1 MIFMVEDK
9 MPHAHIFFHS
19 GIPIPEKLDKENIA
33 DAYRDLI
40 STYRGVIDYVK
51 IIDGIGDGVYSP
63 QEIIAAGIFITD
75 GLDGVLI
82 KEGIIENCSTVG
94 KRIRTIRKKYGLN
107 QKDFAKPLGISYGH
121 ISNIEKDRD
130 FPSKS
135 LIKLIS
141 SEYEIEEAWIANGST
156 DSFGHKI
163 KGLSYERS
171 KYIRIN
177 GLDMVLLMNDYK
189 VLSGEELSGCRFDGD
204 NGKLYKLRTK
214 RVENNEFYAES
225 SHANDR
231 SPEDE

>member
-82 KEGIIENCSTVG
+82 K
-94 KRIRTIRKKYGLN
+94 
-107 QKDFAKPLGISYGH
+107 
-121 ISNIEKDRD
+121 DRD

-156 DSFGHKI
+156 DSFGHKV

-177 GLDMVLLMNDYK
+177 GLDMVLLMNDYR

>member
-1 MIFMVEDK
+1 MILMVNDK
-9 MPHAHIFFHS
+9 MPHAHIIFRS

-40 STYRGVIDYVK
+40 STYRGVIDFIKVL
-51 IIDGIGDGVYSP
+51 DGIGDRAYSSV
-63 QEIIAAGIFITD
+63 EAIVAGIFITD

-82 KEGIIENCSTVG
+82 KEGIIENCSTIG
-94 KRIRTIRKKYGLN
+94 KRIRTIRKKYGLS
-107 QKDFAKPLGISYGH
+107 QKDFARPLVISYGH
-121 ISNIEKDRD
+121 ISNIEKDKD

-141 SEYEIEEAWIANGST
+141 LEYEIEETWITNGT
-156 DSFGHKI
+156 ADSFGHKV

-171 KYIRIN
+171 KYIRVY
-177 GLDMVLLMNDYK
+177 GLDMVLLMNDYR
-189 VLSGEELSGCRFDGD
+189 VLAGEELSGCRFDGD
-204 NGKLYKLRTK
+204 NGKLYRLRSG
-214 RVENNEFYAES
+214 RIENNEFYTES